1 MGKTHQINSHKIQT
15 TLEILSKISGGGLH
29 AWPSSNIKYNSNREG
44 KKSKN
49 YNDTANT
56 NET

>member
-1 MGKTHQINSHKIQT
+1 MVKTHQINSHKIQT

-29 AWPSSNIKYNSNREG
+29 ASPSSNIKYNSNREK

-49 YNDTANT
+49 YNETANT